1 MADEEQVDAQPT
13 QQSAAWIWKAIIVV
27 VVILVPA
34 VAGLVTFK
42 MVVEPMVV
50 VEEPVEPEE
59 EPLDK
64 IPLTAQTVP
73 FEETF
78 ATVIMPDPNIPA
90 SLLLFRVS
98 LECANPETAALVTA
112 HQARFSNMLTQL
124 HSFRTR
130 EELNDPLVKESIQ
143 KQALQKANDILRR
156 LQEQPNPDMRITGV
170 FHDRFAIQDQ

>member
-1 MADEEQVDAQPT
+1 MADEEQVDVEQT
-13 QQSAAWIWKAIIVV
+13 QQSSAWIWKAIIIVV
-27 VVILVPA
+27 VVLVPA
-34 VAGLVTFK
+34 VAGFVTFK
-42 MVVEPMVV
+42 MVVEPMTV
-50 VEEPVEPEE
+50 VETPVEPEE
-59 EPLDK
+59 PEDK
-64 IPLTAQTVP
+64 IPLTAQTVS

-98 LECANPETAALVTA
+98 LECANPETAVLVTA

-156 LQEQPNPDMRITGV
+156 LQETFNPNIRITGV